1 MNDLLDLCRLN
12 LLEERVTK
20 SSAVD
25 REATL
30 AAIDFKLR
38 QLATAVTNNP
48 PTLALDAME
57 RHRKDNTAEDGTYPW
72 TDSPQFRA
80 AEETNG
86 ASAAALGSTGGVIR
100 TALGTRPSAPEHSLG
115 AGGTTGCA

>member
-12 LLEERVTK
+12 LLEEHVTK

-80 AEETNG
+80 AEAAPNG
-86 ASAAALGSTGGVIR
+86 SML
-100 TALGTRPSAPEHSLG
+100 
-115 AGGTTGCA
+115 

>member
-57 RHRKDNTAEDGTYPW
+57 RHRKDNTAEDGIYPW

-80 AEETNG
+80 AIVEDCGPNATGER
-86 ASAAALGSTGGVIR
+86 SAKGNDHG
-100 TALGTRPSAPEHSLG
+100 
-115 AGGTTGCA
+115 